1 MLLAAAESNK
11 GRGLIKFCQQLSVF
25 MINDIVND
33 IVNGFSQVLKLFFNF
48 YFRSVSHG
56 LDFAELL
63 EMETLRKLIEP
74 MLPLFDGSER
84 RTISNMAVCASITF
98 GSHKL

>member
-25 MINDIVND
+25 MIND

-63 EMETLRKLIEP
+63 EMETLRKLIKP

-98 GSHKL
+98 GFHKL

>member
-63 EMETLRKLIEP
+63 EMETLRKLILR
-74 MLPLFDGSER
+74 MLSLFCWNMALCSTILYKPLFDS
-84 RTISNMAVCASITF
+84 
-98 GSHKL
+98 LP

>member
-33 IVNGFSQVLKLFFNF
+33 IVNGFFSGLEVILQFLLQVGFPWLG
-48 YFRSVSHG
+48 FRRATRNG
-56 LDFAELL
+56 N
-63 EMETLRKLIEP
+63 
-74 MLPLFDGSER
+74 SEK
-84 RTISNMAVCASITF
+84 IN
-98 GSHKL
+98 